1 MSKLICSE
9 EYVVKFWKVN
19 NARGYWE
26 TVEESVFLAEGNS
39 HGEAAN
45 HIVNKYGSN
54 ITIVSVIWEQ

>member
-9 EYVVKFWKVN
+9 EYVVKFWKMN

-26 TVEESVFLAEGNS
+26 TVEESVFLPEDNS

-45 HIVNKYGSN
+45 QIINKYGNS
-54 ITIVSVIWEQ
+54 ITIVSVIYQK